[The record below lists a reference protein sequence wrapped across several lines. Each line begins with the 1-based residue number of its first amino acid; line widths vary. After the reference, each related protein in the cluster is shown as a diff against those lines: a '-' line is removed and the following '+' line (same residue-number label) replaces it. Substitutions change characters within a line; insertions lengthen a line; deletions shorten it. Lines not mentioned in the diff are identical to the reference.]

1 MLTNAEI
8 VIFNQFPDR
17 EKKRMVYVPHKIPK
31 VWLYK
36 DQKVAVGEHG
46 LKSAELY
53 KIRIPWPVEGWLP
66 EQDFRDLAEPGEA
79 WTVQNGDFFLKG
91 DWDGGSVSGIAEI
104 RKRFSGEVGEVLS
117 HSENF
122 YSFSP
127 HIRIRGG

>member
-17 EKKRMVYVPHKIPK
+17 EKKRMIYVPHKVPK

-36 DQKVAVGEHG
+36 DQKVTVGEHG

-91 DWDGGSVSGIAEI
+91 DWDGGERCRNRRDPKALFRRGRRGAEPFG
-104 RKRFSGEVGEVLS
+104 KLL
-117 HSENF
+117 
-122 YSFSP
+122 
-127 HIRIRGG
+127 

>member
-66 EQDFRDLAEPGEA
+66 EQDFRGPGRA
-79 WTVQNGDFFLKG
+79 GRGL
-91 DWDGGSVSGIAEI
+91 DGTEWGLLPERRLGR
-104 RKRFSGEVGEVLS
+104 RKRFRNCRDPKAL
-117 HSENF
+117 F
-122 YSFSP
+122 
-127 HIRIRGG
+127 R

>member
-17 EKKRMVYVPHKIPK
+17 EKKRMIYVPHKVPK
-31 VWLYK
+31 VWFYK
-36 DQKVAVGEHG
+36 DQKVTVEEHG

-53 KIRIPWPVEGWLP
+53 KIRIPWPAEGWLP

-79 WTVQNGDFFLKG
+79 WTVQNGDFLLKG

-127 HIRIRGG
+127 HIRIGGG